1 MINHYFLH
9 ITILLL
15 KPKYLILHFILIMLI
30 NYFTYSIAIVDI
42 NH

>member
-9 ITILLL
+9 ITILPL
-15 KPKYLILHFILIMLI
+15 KLKYLILHFILIMLI
-30 NYFTYSIAIVDI
+30 NYFTYFIIIINI